1 MKRSLRLQEADI
13 YIGVPASREEDYAP
27 CHEIDLKKIIRESL
41 KPASTRFIELMKTLN
56 MFRKLLG
63 SIKPT
68 FKQYYGWFGYGALY
82 SSDSRTPTLVSG
94 TPRHS
99 CTGRTGPTALE
110 QIFSRKSS
118 NVFRN

>member
-68 FKQYYGWFGYGALY
+68 LSSTTGGLAMGAPY
-82 SSDSRTPTLVSG
+82 SSDSRT
-94 TPRHS
+94 
-99 CTGRTGPTALE
+99 
-110 QIFSRKSS
+110 
-118 NVFRN
+118 